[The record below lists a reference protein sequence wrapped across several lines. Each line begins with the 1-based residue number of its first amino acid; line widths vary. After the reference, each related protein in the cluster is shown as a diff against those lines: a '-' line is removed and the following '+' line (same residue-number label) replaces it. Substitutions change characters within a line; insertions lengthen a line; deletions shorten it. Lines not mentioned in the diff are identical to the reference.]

1 MVFKWNMIH
10 QEMTELLSKI
20 EMGWDLYQSFL
31 LEKFSNV
38 RAILQG
44 RNISQLMIILVL
56 KLARHELQ
64 LNYLP

>member
-1 MVFKWNMIH
+1 MIFKWNMIH

-38 RAILQG
+38 HAILQG